1 MKAIEIIKLLT
12 EVTNN
17 NKQVM
22 LDVLQ
27 NGHTLLELGIN
38 NNDIE
43 SVEVAYDFIFNSI

>member
-17 NKQVM
+17 DKQVM

-27 NGHTLLELGIN
+27 NGRTLLELGIN
-38 NNDIE
+38 DNDIQ
-43 SVEVAYDFIFNSI
+43 SVECAYDFIFNSI